1 MPLRMGF
8 TTTEREKLGVL
19 VNNISIYATQLVMR
33 GGSEILMR
41 SLTNLAKLRKEQEDL
56 LKRLDELAREQN
68 EESPLRVIEDL
79 RTVPVDLAQM
89 LTLVRRCLLASAFLG
104 HLLAQPIHPQEEAA
118 QVLTRERQL
127 H

>member
-1 MPLRMGF
+1 MGF